1 MSNSLPVNSFAAS
14 AATNNS
20 ANGSPY
26 YTGIIGNSPTTLTAR
41 QERKQLWPERVQT
54 YNAGISEAGT
64 ASAASVGTEH
74 FNGPFTYPRC
84 LFEKDIPL
92 KVLWRYRRERQHV
105 YLTKEGCSQPDPEE
119 GNCNGDTIMEEIKSI
134 RDRLKTYTLAK
145 YKDDL
150 VAAASKYGLKL
161 PTSNLSPKTNE
172 DLTTALLALE
182 NIAPHHDLIYKVFL
196 YPFQNRYWACNVVES
211 FSRTYNIIILSAD
224 KTVQRNHN
232 YERGSWSFVVNQA
245 KSQAS
250 RRFLPK
256 LMDRKGFKIA
266 LKCGQGKG
274 KGEAVKKK
282 DDERIIKNELYKRI
296 EIKLHDDEQNCN
308 KGTTKIGIAWLVTKV
323 FYV

>member
-1 MSNSLPVNSFAAS
+1 MSNSSPINSFAAS
-14 AATNNS
+14 AVTNIS
-20 ANGSPY
+20 ANGSP
-26 YTGIIGNSPTTLTAR
+26 YTGIIGNSATTLTAP
-41 QERKQLWPERVQT
+41 QVRKPLWPERAQT
-54 YNAGISEAGT
+54 YNAGNSEAGT

-74 FNGPFTYPRC
+74 YNGPFTY
-84 LFEKDIPL
+84 LPL
-92 KVLWRYRRERQHV
+92 KILWRYRQERQHI
-105 YLTKEGCSQPDPEE
+105 YLTKEGCSQPDPGE
-119 GNCNGDTIMEEIKSI
+119 GNFNGETIMEEIKSI

-161 PTSNLSPKTNE
+161 PTSNLSPRTNE

-182 NIAPHHDLIYKVFL
+182 NIAPHHNLIYKVFL

-211 FSRTYNIIILSAD
+211 FRTTYNIIILSAD
-224 KTVQRNHN
+224 KSVKRNHN

-274 KGEAVKKK
+274 KGKDWKKK
-282 DDERIIKNELYKRI
+282 DDEILIKNELYKKI
-296 EIKLHDDEQNCN
+296 EIKLDDDDQNCN

-323 FYV
+323 SYV